1 MILERAS
8 MRPSCCFP
16 TAALLAL
23 AVSTVALA
31 QAAAPRDGFVDSTD
45 GVRLFYQLQGT
56 GPRET
61 VVIHG
66 GPGLSLRYLLP
77 DLEPLGRSRSLI
89 AYDQR
94 GGGRSTI
101 PKEDGHISLDA
112 HVRDLEAIRRRFSVK
127 RLTVIGHSWGAI
139 VAVHYALR
147 HPSHVARLLLI
158 DPMPPRKEPWERQFA
173 ENVSLGW
180 GPVTQKEIE
189 RLDAEIL
196 KADDPVPACRRF
208 FQLYAGPYFA
218 NRSKAKSSKGDPC
231 ADPPEALRAWT
242 RTAQLTLA
250 SLGRDYDWRALLKAL
265 QQPTLI
271 IHGEKDPIPVESA
284 REWARSLPNGR
295 LLVVPNTGH
304 FPFVEQPDVFF
315 AAAERF
321 LSGEWPAN
329 GGR

>member
-1 MILERAS
+1 M
-8 MRPSCCFP
+8 
-16 TAALLAL
+16 
-23 AVSTVALA
+23 A
-31 QAAAPRDGFVDSTD
+31 QENRGPEGLVDSTD
-45 GVRLFYQLQGT
+45 GVRLFYQIQGT

-61 VVIHG
+61 VVVHG

-77 DLEPLGRSRSLI
+77 DLLPLGGSRSLI

-101 PKEDGHISLDA
+101 PKEDGHISLDK
-112 HVRDLEAIRRRFSVK
+112 HVGDLEAIRRYFSVD
-127 RLTVIGHSWGAI
+127 RLTLIGHSWGAT

-158 DPMPPRKEPWERQFA
+158 DPMPPRKNPWEQQFA
-173 ENVSLGW
+173 EAVSRGW

-196 KADDPVPACRRF
+196 KAADPIPACRRY

-218 NRSKAKSSKGDPC
+218 DRSKAQSSKGDPC

-242 RTAQLTLA
+242 RTAQLTLG
-250 SLGRDYDWRALLKAL
+250 SLGQDYDWRALLTAL
-265 QQPTLI
+265 KQPTLI

-295 LLVVPNTGH
+295 LLVMPNTGH
-304 FPFVEQPDVFF
+304 FPFVEQPEVFF
-315 AAAERF
+315 VAAERF

-329 GGR
+329 AR